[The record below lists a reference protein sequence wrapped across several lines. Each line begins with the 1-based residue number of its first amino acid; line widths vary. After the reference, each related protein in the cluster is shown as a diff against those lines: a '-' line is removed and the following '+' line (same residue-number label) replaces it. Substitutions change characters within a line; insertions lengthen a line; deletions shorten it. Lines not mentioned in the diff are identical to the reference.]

1 MYPDQ
6 NPNQNQNQYSID
18 YLNQIAPQPQKS
30 GVKDKFFFFII
41 GGGLVIAAIVLLFMF
56 NSGSNGPTQKMQ
68 TLSARMT
75 TLQKVS
81 GDTQKNLKS
90 GDLRST
96 NSNLTIFLANA
107 NRDIAEPLA
116 SNNVD
121 VKKIDQKITK
131 AEDGAKLT
139 QTLEDARLNAVL
151 DRTYARE
158 MTYQLQTVAA
168 LMQQIYDSTNSKS
181 LKTYLEKTDADLQPL
196 IKQFSDFSGAEG

>member
-1 MYPDQ
+1 
-6 NPNQNQNQYSID
+6 
-18 YLNQIAPQPQKS
+18 
-30 GVKDKFFFFII
+30 
-41 GGGLVIAAIVLLFMF
+41 
-56 NSGSNGPTQKMQ
+56 MQ

-75 TLQKVS
+75 TLQKIS

-96 NSNLTIFLANA
+96 NSNLTIFLTNA
-107 NRDIAEPLA
+107 NRDIVEPLS

-131 AEDGAKLT
+131 AEDGAALT
-139 QTLEDARLNAVL
+139 QKLEDARLNAVL

-158 MTYQLQTVAA
+158 MTYQLQTIAA
-168 LMQQIYDSTNSKS
+168 LMQQIYDSTNSKK
-181 LKTYLEKTDADLQPL
+181 LKTFLEKTDADLQPL